1 MCSACAVVPQS
12 DATIRQAASGAA
24 LTSNGTKSGS
34 RTIIRSPVKM
44 AASTMN
50 LTLQQSLVGKFAK
63 RQPFRSATRAPL
75 RLVRAEDPISPD
87 EGPVSK
93 EIISCKPPSMACC
106 HQGYLH
112 AMEGA
117 FNRRALTSIE
127 HLHPL
132 MQMQRL
138 CRESRTHSQVSA
150 SGVWHTSTIAP

>member
-1 MCSACAVVPQS
+1 
-12 DATIRQAASGAA
+12 
-24 LTSNGTKSGS
+24 
-34 RTIIRSPVKM
+34 M

-93 EIISCKPPSMACC
+93 EIISCKPPSLACC

-117 FNRRALTSIE
+117 FYRRALTSIE
-127 HLHPL
+127 HLHLL

-138 CRESRTHSQVSA
+138 CQESRTHSQVSA
-150 SGVWHTSTIAP
+150 SGNWHTSTIAPWEKALLSIFREDSISPVSYNFENSDTPSKALKI